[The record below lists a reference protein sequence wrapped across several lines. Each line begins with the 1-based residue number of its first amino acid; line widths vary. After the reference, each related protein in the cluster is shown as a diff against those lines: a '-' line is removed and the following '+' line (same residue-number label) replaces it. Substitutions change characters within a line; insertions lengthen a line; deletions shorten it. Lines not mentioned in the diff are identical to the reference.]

1 MKQAVQIILGQ
12 TISTKFNIDTYPLH
26 GERSDIELGK
36 E

>member
-12 TISTKFNIDTYPLH
+12 TISKKFHIDTYPLH
-26 GERSDIELGK
+26 GEISDIELGK